1 MENTSRKESRAKM
14 TTTQAKATAKQV
26 APIDSA
32 YFAEED
38 VMALQS
44 KLIEKNYIDLEPDE
58 NDPLVDPVFLAK
70 ALDRLVDTI
79 KADMLEFPE
88 DILFGTCDG
97 NHRRDFERA
106 IRYVAG

>member
-1 MENTSRKESRAKM
+1 MI
-14 TTTQAKATAKQV
+14 TTQAKATAKQV

-38 VMALQS
+38 IMALQS
-44 KLIEKNYIDLEPDE
+44 KLIEKNYIDLEPAE

-79 KADMLEFPE
+79 IADIMQDPDE
-88 DILFGTCDG
+88 ILFGTCDG
-97 NHRRDFERA
+97 SHRRDF
-106 IRYVAG
+106 